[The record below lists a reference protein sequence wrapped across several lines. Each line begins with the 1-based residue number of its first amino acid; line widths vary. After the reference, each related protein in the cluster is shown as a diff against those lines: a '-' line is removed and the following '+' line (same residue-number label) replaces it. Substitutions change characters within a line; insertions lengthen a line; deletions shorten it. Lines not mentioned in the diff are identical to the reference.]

1 MSKWRL
7 EAQGSRAPRGEYASR
22 SSANS
27 RNRESTKNLIRTMN
41 THFRAHNCNSR
52 ERIIEA
58 QPIAAEVA
66 QGRGQVDGR
75 RVLGELFS
83 RLQQRQAV
91 LRAKLGDFDAGDGG
105 HIIEFE
111 HK

>member
-1 MSKWRL
+1 
-7 EAQGSRAPRGEYASR
+7 
-22 SSANS
+22 
-27 RNRESTKNLIRTMN
+27 MN
-41 THFRAHNCNSR
+41 TQFRARDCNTH
-52 ERIIEA
+52 ECIIEA

-66 QGRGQVDGR
+66 QRRGQVDRR

-91 LRAKLGDFDAGDGG
+91 LRAKLGDFDTGNSG

-111 HK
+111 HE